1 VVGRTHENGVVPQGG
16 KESSEGRP
24 GSGATQFL
32 EYFLVLYA
40 FTARG

>member
-1 VVGRTHENGVVPQGG
+1 MELFRQGG

-32 EYFLVLYA
+32 EYFLV
-40 FTARG
+40 FKENFV